1 MKTYPHIRRALAGK
15 LWYVHEQKMQ
25 EMLAFLEIK
34 LAGGSSAPEVIASIR
49 AANAEA
55 AARAQGA
62 SKPGVLAV
70 IPIYGMIMHRQM
82 EDISGGSSGTSTNS
96 LSMALR
102 QAMDDPNVGSIVL
115 DIDSPGGD
123 VDGIDELASEIYQ
136 ARKQKKITAVSNCLC
151 ASAAYYL
158 AAQASEIVVSPSS
171 LTGSIGVYTMHEDD
185 SAMLEAAG
193 IKLELIK
200 YGENK
205 AEGNSLGPLT
215 DSARE
220 HMQQIVDTYGIA
232 FEKAVARG
240 RGVKQDEV
248 HGKFG
253 QGRVFDAKTAVRIGM
268 ADRVGTLAEVLGQSG
283 TGKSSG
289 NSRAVAQAAEIE
301 PVTVHGPGTDLA
313 AITLPTV
320 QETASRITVNY
331 SDGIT
336 VSYAKCD
343 VGSAPGTVP
352 CKGCGVLL
360 WANVHADYC
369 LSCTK
374 AAVRADDGGCSCDCV
389 PCDGGDCDNCDHED
403 CACEGCTCEMA
414 TGKAKAA
421 ELAQTRARDFDRMR
435 HELNQAAAC

>member
-1 MKTYPHIRRALAGK
+1 MKAYPHIRRALAGK

-34 LAGGSSAPEVIASIR
+34 LAGGSSVPEVIESIR
-49 AANAEA
+49 AVNQAA
-55 AARAQGA
+55 AARSQQTAA
-62 SKPGVLAV
+62 KPGAIAV

-82 EDISGGSSGTSTNS
+82 ADISGGSSGTSTAV
-96 LSMALR
+96 LSAAIR
-102 QAMDDPNVGSIVL
+102 QAVEDPGVSSIVL

-123 VDGIDELASEIYQ
+123 VDGVDELATEIYQ

-200 YGENK
+200 FGENK

-220 HMQQIVDTYGIA
+220 HLQLIVDTYGIA

-240 RGVKQDEV
+240 RGIKQDEV
-248 HGKFG
+248 HSKFG

-268 ADRVGTLAEVLGQSG
+268 ADRVGTLADVLGQSG
-283 TGKSSG
+283 TGKSAG
-289 NSRAVAQAAEIE
+289 NSRAVAQMEEVE
-301 PVTVHGPGTDLA
+301 PEV
-313 AITLPTV
+313 V
-320 QETASRITVNY
+320 QA
-331 SDGIT
+331 D
-336 VSYAKCD
+336 
-343 VGSAPGTVP
+343 GSAPAIGVGELFVKEIARIGAAVETLQSGVP
-352 CKGCGVLL
+352 
-360 WANVHADYC
+360 
-369 LSCTK
+369 
-374 AAVRADDGGCSCDCV
+374 AAKTVRADDGCSCDCV
-389 PCDGGDCDNCDHED
+389 PCDGGDCDDCDHDD
-403 CACEGCTCEMA
+403 CACEGCMCETA
-414 TGKAKAA
+414 TGKRNAKMSA
-421 ELAQTRARDFDRMR
+421 EELDKTRARGFERMR
-435 HELNQAAAC
+435 HELRSAEYAS